1 MDQGLQERMELLLAA
16 NAQKFKIDES
26 EETQRHRRKQLE
38 DFIMKCC
45 TGKGLTVRKL
55 PRRGRSGKKQPQLR
69 QLVVDIDELAVVLKK
84 DGSMFNMGGSV
95 KRISVSSILDI
106 RSGGDAA
113 SEHLRQE
120 DDSKFWLT
128 VVTASRPYEIKV
140 ASLKVRDQLLSFLL
154 LLKHV
159 SGEDSDYTA
168 LISEPGVDVLRD
180 SISEVRASMSS
191 SVGDLGDENVA
202 RSSFGFSLNDDIH
215 TSDRTSCSGR
225 DSLTSVWDA
234 KPAFRRSEAN
244 VAEEEL
250 EGLECP

>member
-1 MDQGLQERMELLLAA
+1 MNRGLQERMDFLLAA
-16 NAQKFKIDES
+16 NALKFKIDES

-45 TGKGLTVRKL
+45 TGKGLSVRKM

-84 DGSMFNMGGSV
+84 DSSMFNMGGSI
-95 KRISVSSILDI
+95 KKISVTSIIDI
-106 RSGGDAA
+106 RSGCDAA
-113 SEHLRQE
+113 SMDLRQE

-128 VVTASRPYEIKV
+128 VVTAARPYEIKL

-159 SGEDSDYTA
+159 SGEDSDYTT
-168 LISEPGVDVLRD
+168 LISEPGVDVLRE
-180 SISEVRASMSS
+180 SLSEARASMSLS
-191 SVGDLGDENVA
+191 GDLADENMA
-202 RSSFGFSLNDDIH
+202 RASFGFSLNDDIH